1 LAFNYNYLKLIL
13 MAKHFSGE
21 EKLRIV
27 LESIIRGI
35 SKDEQCKKY
44 ECSETDFD
52 AWREH
57 LVTNGGKVF
66 EPGYG
71 IVAKKSIHPSSG
83 GWFSKF
89 VLSFSILVNIAFVSA
104 VLAWQM
110 KWIDLG
116 SYLPKSQVASTA
128 EPSSPSMSGTG
139 VKGVE
144 TLESLSLMTKSSTA
158 KQSTLSSSGASS
170 RTDSSPMPVVSVPI
184 PSSTKAP
191 MYSGLAG
198 RPRPTF
204 EIDAF
209 GVRTLGR
216 QIVFALDASDY
227 MTRGSRVGQFR
238 ELKEKLRLAISRL
251 SEKNHFNL
259 LVFRNLREIEMF
271 GKTILLANSTNK
283 SLALKWLK
291 EIGEPYEKKQAA
303 SIRRP
308 NDRDIMDK
316 PPPGTVGPWYALY
329 CAIKNYEPD
338 AVFVLTG
345 ECSSM
350 RPQDFSSVDS
360 TKSDL
365 RKTGDPD
372 DLFKWE
378 LRTKTLRRTAVKWLL
393 VSMKADEMPPTTQ
406 DELELLALAR
416 LQMTLPPK
424 PQVSSSASWP
434 WRDVYQKFRDALN
447 HGESDLPIVHF
458 VVALPE
464 GVTWP
469 ADLSDTAGE
478 FARMAKGQLMFT
490 NATPP

>member
-1 LAFNYNYLKLIL
+1 

-27 LESIIRGI
+27 LESIIRSI

-71 IVAKKSIHPSSG
+71 VVATKSNKSSGG
-83 GWFSKF
+83 GWFSKI
-89 VLSFSILVNIAFVSA
+89 VLTLSILANLAVASA
-104 VLAWQM
+104 ALAWQM
-110 KWIDLG
+110 KWIDFG
-116 SYLPKSQVASTA
+116 SYLPIHEVASTS
-128 EPSSPSMSGTG
+128 EPSSPPVSRHPSAAMPGTDQ
-139 VKGVE
+139 KGGE
-144 TLESLSLMTKSSTA
+144 TLESLLLAAKSSTA
-158 KQSTLSSSGASS
+158 KQDALTSSG
-170 RTDSSPMPVVSVPI
+170 SV

-191 MYSGLAG
+191 LFSGLHG
-198 RPRPTF
+198 RVRPTY

-209 GVRTLGR
+209 GIRTPGR

-227 MTRGSRVGQFR
+227 MTRGNRVGRFR
-238 ELKEKLRLAISRL
+238 ELKNKLQLAISGL
-251 SEKNHFNL
+251 SAKSYFNL
-259 LVFRNLREIEMF
+259 LIFRNLREVEMF
-271 GKTILLANSTNK
+271 GKTILPANPTNK
-283 SLALKWLK
+283 SEAIKWLK
-291 EIGEPYEKKQAA
+291 VIGEPYENKQAA
-303 SIRRP
+303 SNRRP
-308 NDRDIMDK
+308 NDSDIVEK

-350 RPQDFSSVDS
+350 RFQDFSVVE
-360 TKSDL
+360 SDPSGL
-365 RKTGDPD
+365 KEASDPE
-372 DLFKWE
+372 DLKKWE
-378 LRTKTLRRTAVKWLL
+378 QQTKTLRLTAVKWLL
-393 VSMKADEMPPTTQ
+393 ASMKAAEVTPTTQ

-424 PQVSSSASWP
+424 PRVSSGGSWP
-434 WRDVYQKFRDALN
+434 WRDVYDKFRVALN
-447 HGESDLPIVHF
+447 EEETHLPIVHF

-469 ADLSDTAGE
+469 ADLTETTGE
-478 FARMAKGQLMFT
+478 FARMAKGQLMFI
-490 NATPP
+490 NATTP

>member
-1 LAFNYNYLKLIL
+1 

-21 EKLRIV
+21 EKLGIV
-27 LESIIRGI
+27 LESIIRSI

-71 IVAKKSIHPSSG
+71 IVATKSNKSSGG
-83 GWFSKF
+83 GWFSKL
-89 VLSFSILVNIAFVSA
+89 VLTLSILANLAVVSA
-104 VLAWQM
+104 TLAWQM
-110 KWIDLG
+110 KWIDFG
-116 SYLPKSQVASTA
+116 SFLPIHEVTSTA
-128 EPSSPSMSGTG
+128 ELSSSPVSSHSSATLTG
-139 VKGVE
+139 ADRKGGE
-144 TLESLSLMTKSSTA
+144 TLESLLLAATSSTA
-158 KQSTLSSSGASS
+158 EQDALTSTGSNAPV
-170 RTDSSPMPVVSVPI
+170 DPSPVPVDTVSVPS
-184 PSSTKAP
+184 PTTTP
-191 MYSGLAG
+191 LFSGLPG
-198 RPRPTF
+198 RARPTY

-209 GVRTLGR
+209 GVRTPGR

-227 MTRGSRVGQFR
+227 MTRGNRVEQFR
-238 ELKEKLRLAISRL
+238 ELKNKLQLAISGL
-251 SEKNHFNL
+251 SAKSYFNL
-259 LVFRNLREIEMF
+259 LIFRNLREVDIF
-271 GKTILLANSTNK
+271 GKTILPASSANK
-283 SLALKWLK
+283 SLALKWIK
-291 EIGEPYEKKQAA
+291 GIGEPYENEQAA

-308 NDRDIMDK
+308 NDSDIVDK

-350 RPQDFSSVDS
+350 RPQDFAVVG
-360 TKSDL
+360 SDQSGL
-365 RKTGDPD
+365 KEASDPE
-372 DLFKWE
+372 DLKKWE
-378 LRTKTLRRTAVKWLL
+378 RQTKTLRLTAVKWLL
-393 VSMKADEMPPTTQ
+393 ASMKADEVTPTTK

-424 PQVSSSASWP
+424 PRVSSSGSWP
-434 WRDVYQKFRDALN
+434 WHDVYEKFRLALN
-447 HGESDLPIVHF
+447 KEETHLPIVHF

-469 ADLSDTAGE
+469 ADLTETAGE
-478 FARMAKGQLMFT
+478 FARMAKGQLTFI
-490 NATPP
+490 NATTP

>member
-1 LAFNYNYLKLIL
+1 

-27 LESIIRGI
+27 LESIIRSI

-71 IVAKKSIHPSSG
+71 IVATQSNKSSGG
-83 GWFSKF
+83 GWFSKL
-89 VLSFSILVNIAFVSA
+89 VLTLSILANLAVASA
-104 VLAWQM
+104 ALAWQM
-110 KWIDLG
+110 KWIDFG
-116 SYLPKSQVASTA
+116 SYLPVHEVVSTA
-128 EPSSPSMSGTG
+128 EPSSPPVSRHPSAAMPGTDR
-139 VKGVE
+139 KGGE
-144 TLESLSLMTKSSTA
+144 TLESLLLAAESSTA
-158 KQSTLSSSGASS
+158 KQDALTSSGSS
-170 RTDSSPMPVVSVPI
+170 TRIDPSAIPVSTVSV

-191 MYSGLAG
+191 SFSGLHG
-198 RPRPTF
+198 RVRPTY

-209 GVRTLGR
+209 GIRTPGR

-227 MTRGSRVGQFR
+227 MTRGNRVGRFR
-238 ELKEKLRLAISRL
+238 ELKNKLQLAISGL
-251 SEKNHFNL
+251 SAKSYFNL
-259 LVFRNLREIEMF
+259 LIFRNLREVEMF
-271 GKTILLANSTNK
+271 GKTILPANPTNK
-283 SLALKWLK
+283 SEAQKWLK
-291 EIGEPYEKKQAA
+291 VIGEPYENKQAA
-303 SIRRP
+303 SNRRP
-308 NDRDIMDK
+308 NDSDIVEK

-350 RPQDFSSVDS
+350 RFQDFSVVE
-360 TKSDL
+360 SDPSGL
-365 RKTGDPD
+365 KEASDPE
-372 DLFKWE
+372 DLKKWE
-378 LRTKTLRRTAVKWLL
+378 QQTKTLRLTAVKWLL
-393 VSMKADEMPPTTQ
+393 ASMKAAEVTPTAQ

-424 PQVSSSASWP
+424 PRVSSGGSWP
-434 WRDVYQKFRDALN
+434 WRDVYEKFSVALN
-447 HGESDLPIVHF
+447 EEETHLPIVHF

-469 ADLSDTAGE
+469 AGLTETAGE
-478 FARMAKGQLMFT
+478 FARMAKGQLMFI
-490 NATPP
+490 NATTP

>member
-1 LAFNYNYLKLIL
+1 

-35 SKDEQCKKY
+35 SKGEQCKKY

-71 IVAKKSIHPSSG
+71 IVATKSNKSSRG
-83 GWFSKF
+83 GWFSKL
-89 VLSFSILVNIAFVSA
+89 VLTLSILANLAVVSA
-104 VLAWQM
+104 ALAWQM
-110 KWIDLG
+110 KWIDFG
-116 SYLPKSQVASTA
+116 SYLPIHEVASTA
-128 EPSSPSMSGTG
+128 EPSSSPVSRHSSATMPGADR
-139 VKGVE
+139 KGSE
-144 TLESLSLMTKSSTA
+144 TLESLLLAAKSSTA
-158 KQSTLSSSGASS
+158 ERDALTSTGSNA
-170 RTDSSPMPVVSVPI
+170 PVDPFAVPVGTVSV

-191 MYSGLAG
+191 LFSGLPG
-198 RPRPTF
+198 RARPTY

-209 GVRTLGR
+209 GVRTPGR

-227 MTRGSRVGQFR
+227 MTRGNRVGQFR
-238 ELKEKLRLAISRL
+238 ELKNKLQLAISGL
-251 SEKNHFNL
+251 SAKSYFNL
-259 LVFRNLREIEMF
+259 LIFRNLREVEMF
-271 GKTILLANSTNK
+271 GKTILSANSTNK

-291 EIGEPYEKKQAA
+291 EIGEPYENKQAA

-308 NDRDIMDK
+308 NDSDIVEK

-350 RPQDFSSVDS
+350 RPQDFSVVGPENSGLS
-360 TKSDL
+360 EASD
-365 RKTGDPD
+365 PE
-372 DLFKWE
+372 DLKKWE
-378 LRTKTLRRTAVKWLL
+378 QRTKTLRLTAVKWLL
-393 VSMKADEMPPTTQ
+393 ASMKAAEVTPTTQ

-424 PQVSSSASWP
+424 PRVSSGGSWP
-434 WRDVYQKFRDALN
+434 WRDVYEKFRVALN
-447 HGESDLPIVHF
+447 EEETHLPIVHF

-469 ADLSDTAGE
+469 ADLTETAGE
-478 FARMAKGQLMFT
+478 FARMAKGQLMFI
-490 NATPP
+490 NATTP

>member
-1 LAFNYNYLKLIL
+1 

-27 LESIIRGI
+27 LESIIRSI

-71 IVAKKSIHPSSG
+71 VVATKSNKSSGG
-83 GWFSKF
+83 GWFSKI
-89 VLSFSILVNIAFVSA
+89 VLTLSILANLAIASA
-104 VLAWQM
+104 ALAWQM
-110 KWIDLG
+110 KWIDFG
-116 SYLPKSQVASTA
+116 SYLPVHGVASTA
-128 EPSSPSMSGTG
+128 EPSSPPVSRHLSATMPGTDR
-139 VKGVE
+139 KGGE
-144 TLESLSLMTKSSTA
+144 TLESLLLAAKSSTA
-158 KQSTLSSSGASS
+158 KQDALTSSG
-170 RTDSSPMPVVSVPI
+170 SV

-191 MYSGLAG
+191 LFSGLHG
-198 RPRPTF
+198 RVRPTY

-209 GVRTLGR
+209 GVRTPGR

-227 MTRGSRVGQFR
+227 MTRGNRVGRFR
-238 ELKEKLRLAISRL
+238 ELKNKLQLAISGL
-251 SEKNHFNL
+251 SAKSYFNL
-259 LVFRNLREIEMF
+259 LIFRNLREVEMF
-271 GKTILLANSTNK
+271 GKTILPADSTNK
-283 SLALKWLK
+283 SMAIKWIK
-291 EIGEPYEKKQAA
+291 EIGEPYENKQAA

-308 NDRDIMDK
+308 NDSDIVEK

-350 RPQDFSSVDS
+350 RPQDFSVVE
-360 TKSDL
+360 SDQSGL
-365 RKTGDPD
+365 KEANDPGD
-372 DLFKWE
+372 LKKWE
-378 LRTKTLRRTAVKWLL
+378 QQTKTLRLTAVKWLL
-393 VSMKADEMPPTTQ
+393 ASMKAAEVTPTTQ

-424 PQVSSSASWP
+424 PRVSSGGSWP
-434 WRDVYQKFRDALN
+434 WRDVYDKFRVALN
-447 HGESDLPIVHF
+447 EEETHLPIVHF

-469 ADLSDTAGE
+469 ADLTETTGE
-478 FARMAKGQLMFT
+478 FARMAKGQLMFI
-490 NATPP
+490 NATTP

>member
-1 LAFNYNYLKLIL
+1 

-27 LESIIRGI
+27 LESIIRSI

-71 IVAKKSIHPSSG
+71 IVATKSNKSSGG
-83 GWFSKF
+83 GWFSKL
-89 VLSFSILVNIAFVSA
+89 VLTLSILANLAVASA
-104 VLAWQM
+104 ALAWQM
-110 KWIDLG
+110 KWIDFG
-116 SYLPKSQVASTA
+116 SYLPTHEVASTA
-128 EPSSPSMSGTG
+128 EPSSPPVSRHPSATMPGTDR
-139 VKGVE
+139 KGGE
-144 TLESLSLMTKSSTA
+144 TLESLLLAAKSSTA
-158 KQSTLSSSGASS
+158 KQDALTSSGSS
-170 RTDSSPMPVVSVPI
+170 TPIDPSAVPLGTV

-191 MYSGLAG
+191 LFSGLPG
-198 RPRPTF
+198 RTRPTF

-209 GVRTLGR
+209 GVRTPGR

-227 MTRGSRVGQFR
+227 MTRGNRVEQFR
-238 ELKEKLRLAISRL
+238 ELKNKLQLAISGL
-251 SEKNHFNL
+251 SAKSYFNL
-259 LVFRNLREIEMF
+259 LIFRNLREVEMF
-271 GKTILLANSTNK
+271 GKTILPADPTNK
-283 SLALKWLK
+283 SMAIKWLK
-291 EIGEPYEKKQAA
+291 EIGEPYEQKSP
-303 SIRRP
+303 SIPRP
-308 NDRDIMDK
+308 NDSDIVEK

-350 RPQDFSSVDS
+350 RPQDFSVVA
-360 TKSDL
+360 SDQSGL
-365 RKTGDPD
+365 KEASDPE
-372 DLFKWE
+372 DLKKWE
-378 LRTKTLRRTAVKWLL
+378 QQTKTLRLTAVKWLL
-393 VSMKADEMPPTTQ
+393 ASMKAAEVTPTAQ

-424 PQVSSSASWP
+424 PRVSSGGSWP
-434 WRDVYQKFRDALN
+434 WRDVYEKFSVALN
-447 HGESDLPIVHF
+447 EEETHLPIVHF

-469 ADLSDTAGE
+469 ADLTETAGE
-478 FARMAKGQLMFT
+478 FARMAKGQLMFI
-490 NATPP
+490 NATKP